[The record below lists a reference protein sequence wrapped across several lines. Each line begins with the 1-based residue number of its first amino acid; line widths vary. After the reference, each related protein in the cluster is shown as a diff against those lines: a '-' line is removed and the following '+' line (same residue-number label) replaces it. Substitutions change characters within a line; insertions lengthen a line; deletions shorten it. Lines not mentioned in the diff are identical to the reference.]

1 MRAVTAEQHGG
12 PEVLRLTEHDTPAPG
27 PGQLLVDVAAA
38 GVNFADIYA
47 RQGIPP
53 YAGQVPFVLG
63 SEGAGVVTA
72 AGPGAEGFGPGD
84 RVAWTGLPGCY
95 AEQVVIPADRAVAV
109 PDGMDLETAAAVMLQ
124 GMTAHYLVT
133 DAYPVAAGDP
143 AVVHAAAGGVGL
155 LLTQMVK
162 MRGGVVIA
170 TTSTPQKAELARGVG
185 ADHVAGYDDFG
196 AVAREVTGG
205 EGAAVVYDGIGQ
217 ATFDD
222 SLAALR
228 RRGYMVLYGAAS
240 GPVPPVDPQRL
251 AAGGSLFL
259 TRPTLVHYIVTRE
272 ELLSRA
278 EDLFRWI
285 EQGRLTVRIGGRYP
299 LDQAARAHEDLAARR
314 TAGKLILLPR

>member
-1 MRAVTAEQHGG
+1 MRTVIADQHGG
-12 PEVLRLTEHDTPAPG
+12 PEVLRLIERDTPETG
-27 PGQLLVDVAAA
+27 PGQLLVEVAAA

-109 PDGMDLETAAAVMLQ
+109 PDGMDLETAAAIMLQ

-143 AVVHAAAGGVGL
+143 VVVHAAAGGVGL

-170 TTSTPQKAELARGVG
+170 TTSTPQKAELARGAG
-185 ADHVAGYDDFG
+185 ADRVAGYDDFG

-228 RRGYMVLYGAAS
+228 RRGYLVLYGAAS
-240 GPVPPVDPQRL
+240 GPVPPLDPQRL

-272 ELLSRA
+272 ELVSRA
-278 EDLFRWI
+278 DDLFRWV
-285 EQGRLTVRIGGRYP
+285 EEGTLTVRIGGRYP

-314 TAGKLILLPR
+314 TTGKLILLPR

>member
-1 MRAVTAEQHGG
+1 
-12 PEVLRLTEHDTPAPG
+12 
-27 PGQLLVDVAAA
+27 
-38 GVNFADIYA
+38 
-47 RQGIPP
+47 
-53 YAGQVPFVLG
+53 
-63 SEGAGVVTA
+63 
-72 AGPGAEGFGPGD
+72 
-84 RVAWTGLPGCY
+84 
-95 AEQVVIPADRAVAV
+95 
-109 PDGMDLETAAAVMLQ
+109 MDLETAAAIMLQ

-143 AVVHAAAGGVGL
+143 VVVHAAAGGVGL
-155 LLTQMVK
+155 LVTQLVK

-170 TTSTPQKAELARGVG
+170 TTSTPQKAELAKGAG

-228 RRGYMVLYGAAS
+228 RRGYMVLYGAAG

-251 AAGGSLFL
+251 AANGSLFL

-272 ELLSRA
+272 ELMSRA
-278 EDLFRWI
+278 DDLFRWV
-285 EQGRLTVRIGGRYP
+285 EQGTLTVRIGGRYP

-314 TAGKLILLPR
+314 TTGKLLLLPR

>member
-1 MRAVTAEQHGG
+1 MRAVIADQHGG
-12 PEVLRLTEHDTPAPG
+12 PEVLRLIERDTPDPG
-27 PGQLLVDVAAA
+27 PGQLLVEVAAA

-109 PDGMDLETAAAVMLQ
+109 PDGMDLETAAAIMLQ

-143 AVVHAAAGGVGL
+143 VVVHAAAGGVGL

-170 TTSTPQKAELARGVG
+170 TTSTPQKAELAQGAG
-185 ADHVAGYDDFG
+185 ADHVAGNDDFG

-272 ELLSRA
+272 ELMSRA
-278 EDLFRWI
+278 DDLFRWV
-285 EQGRLTVRIGGRYP
+285 EQGTLTVRIGGRYP
-299 LDQAARAHEDLAARR
+299 LDQAARAHEDLAGRR
-314 TAGKLILLPR
+314 TTGKLILRVR